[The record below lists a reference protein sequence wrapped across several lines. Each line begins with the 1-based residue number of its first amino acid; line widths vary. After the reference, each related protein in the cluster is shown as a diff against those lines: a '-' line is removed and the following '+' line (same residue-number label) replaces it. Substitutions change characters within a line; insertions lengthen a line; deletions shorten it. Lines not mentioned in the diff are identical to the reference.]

1 MLTFVY
7 AAPADYQTNTRT
19 VTFSSSVNNVSVSVT
34 IYNDNIWEST
44 ENFLGNLTD
53 PQSQTGVSIMP
64 NTANVDI
71 IDNDDSK

>member
-7 AAPADYQTNTRT
+7 AAPADYVTDTRT
-19 VTFSSSVNNVSVSVT
+19 ITFSSSVSNVSVSVT
-34 IYNDNIWEST
+34 IYNDDILEPT

-53 PQSQTGVSIMP
+53 PQRRATVSIIP

-71 IDNDDSK
+71 MDNDGM